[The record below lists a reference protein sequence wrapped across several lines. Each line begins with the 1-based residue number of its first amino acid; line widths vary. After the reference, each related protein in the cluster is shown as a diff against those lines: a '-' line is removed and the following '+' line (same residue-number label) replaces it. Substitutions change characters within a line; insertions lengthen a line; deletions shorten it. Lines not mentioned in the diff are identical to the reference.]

1 MSNLITHFMWG
12 YQQHFCIAMQ
22 HSAEE
27 LFRKLDDR
35 LRAKVFLVGVLAAN
49 SATRYPSCV
58 EPEDDFWIH
67 SDDFRSVKEISKG
80 LVNQYPESGML
91 QSHPLAQ
98 QRQDHALE
106 LRSIQDAIR
115 QILETHH
122 SRPENCRFYVSYPAP
137 VNEYWVCVVLSLQ
150 DDIVASYQAL
160 RRNTVQL
167 HEHRSFGVPVSLTE
181 AVAERFLWYAG
192 EELRK
197 PEPCMPEPTD
207 REELLRTAG
216 AAMVRSVVPR
226 MSNQLI
232 GQGYSL
238 FRDCSNI
245 SSLRYE
251 RSAGLGRILL
261 AAKDHPAIKHKV
273 IFEAPVQLRNYRAA
287 RKLLQLSFDRI
298 LLHSD
303 SERIFGLATVGS
315 YDGMKEDLFEVR
327 FVDHHHWELRHEDRP
342 LITVHYGVPALP
354 KTQFDEQAFRS
365 NVTRIFEGISDSATD
380 RLLSLVKEAEQES
393 HGTMLLISTAAAEE
407 AQRLAPQGTPITP
420 CLLTSK
426 LLKHLT
432 PIDGAI
438 LLDPEGTCHAIGT
451 ILDGKATPKGD
462 PGRGARFNSAVR
474 YVESSSDK
482 ACCLAV
488 VVSEDG
494 GVDFVPNLRPPIKR
508 SSIDRAIARLEGCK
522 SEDRL
527 PVRRYREI
535 LDWLDEHRF
544 YLKKADCDH
553 LNELVSGLE
562 DRFQAES
569 NTRIIRPPF
578 GPDPAM
584 DEKLYY
590 EDEPAS

>member
-1 MSNLITHFMWG
+1 MSNLITYFMWE
-12 YQQHFCIAMQ
+12 YQQHFRIVMQ
-22 HSAEE
+22 HRAEE
-27 LFRKLDDR
+27 LFRRLDDR
-35 LRAKVFLVGVLAAN
+35 LQAKVFLVGVLAAN
-49 SATRYPSCV
+49 STARFPSCV

-67 SDDFRSVKEISKG
+67 SDDFRSVKEISKD
-80 LVNQYPESGML
+80 LVSQYPESGML

-115 QILETHH
+115 KILEAHQ
-122 SRPENCRFYVSYPAP
+122 SQPKNRRFYVSYPAP

-150 DDIVASYQAL
+150 DDIVVSYREL

-167 HEHRSFGVPVSLTE
+167 HKHRSLPVPVSLTE

-207 REELLRTAG
+207 SEELLRTAG
-216 AAMVRSVVPR
+216 AAMASGVVLR
-226 MSNQLI
+226 MS
-232 GQGYSL
+232 GHGYDL

-273 IFEAPVQLRNYRAA
+273 IFEAPVKLRNYRAA
-287 RKLLQLSFDRI
+287 RKLLQLSFDGI

-303 SERIFGLATVGS
+303 SERIFGLATVGA
-315 YDGMKEDLFEVR
+315 YDDMNEDLFEVR
-327 FVDHHHWELRHEDRP
+327 FVGHHHWELRHEDRP
-342 LITVHYGVPALP
+342 LMTVHYGVPALP
-354 KTQFDEQAFRS
+354 KPEFDEQAFRS

-380 RLLSLVKEAEQES
+380 RLFSLVKEAEQEP
-393 HGTMLLISTAAAEE
+393 HGTLLLISTAAAEE

-438 LLDPEGTCHAIGT
+438 LLDPEGKCHAIGT

-474 YVESSSDK
+474 YVESSWDNVR
-482 ACCLAV
+482 CFAV

-494 GVDFVPNLRPPIKR
+494 GVDFFPNLCPPIKR
-508 SSIDRAIARLEGCK
+508 SSIDRAIAKLERYK

-544 YLKKADCDH
+544 YLKLADCDL
-553 LNELVSGLE
+553 LNELVSGL
-562 DRFQAES
+562 DDKFQRESES
-569 NTRIIRPPF
+569 NTRIIRQPF
-578 GPDPAM
+578 EPDPAM
-584 DEKLYY
+584 DEDLYY
-590 EDEPAS
+590 ENERES